1 MTVAAISIDTAEP
14 DQSQANLPVVV
25 GTTHAPARRHS
36 LLRRVAPAVLIAAV
50 LGGGG
55 YAGWA
60 YWTQWRFEVST
71 DDAYVQADT
80 VMIAP
85 QVAATSATC
94 WSNPKA

>member
-1 MTVAAISIDTAEP
+1 MNIGATSVDMARLNQTPELLSPMGASVPAE
-14 DQSQANLPVVV
+14 SGGLPK
-25 GTTHAPARRHS
+25 RRR
-36 LLRRVAPAVLIAAV
+36 LLRRVAPVVLIAAA

-85 QVAATSATC
+85 QVAGDIASLFV
-94 WSNPKA
+94 